1 MSALIDVDQLRTFI
15 AIVETGSFTKAAEVV
30 HKTQSAVSM
39 QMKRLE
45 ERLGKPIFARDGR
58 ASKLTED
65 GERLLDYARR
75 IIKLNVEAL
84 AAFDDAELTGR
95 VRLGLPDDYADR
107 YLPEIMARFSR
118 AYPSVE
124 LTVMCEPS
132 VELVERIDAQ
142 RARSR
147 HRHRLRHARARR
159 RMFRRERLL
168 WVTSNRH
175 STHLEEPL
183 PLALGRPSCGWRRAA
198 IECLETIG
206 RPHHIALHQRQ
217 RQRGRVRG
225 AVGAGGVGVSGIG
238 TAARHARAQS
248 RRTDFPELPG
258 CRVGLVRNPHES
270 LALADALAE
279 HIISS
284 LDNLSEAAQAAE

>member
-1 MSALIDVDQLRTFI
+1 V
-15 AIVETGSFTKAAEVV
+15 
-30 HKTQSAVSM
+30 
-39 QMKRLE
+39 
-45 ERLGKPIFARDGR
+45 FARDGR

-118 AYPSVE
+118 AYPGVE
-124 LTVMCEPS
+124 LTVICEPS
-132 VELVERIDAQ
+132 VQLTELIDANELDLAIVTDCGTP
-142 RARSR
+142 RASET
-147 HRHRLRHARARR
+147 
-159 RMFRRERLL
+159 FRRERLL

-175 STHLEEPL
+175 STHLEAPL

-206 RPHHIALHQRQ
+206 RPHRILYTSPNASAVASAVLSGLAVSVFPESGLRP
-217 RQRGRVRG
+217 GMRVLSPG
-225 AVGAGGVGVSGIG
+225 DG
-238 TAARHARAQS
+238 
-248 RRTDFPELPG
+248 FPELPG
-258 CRVGLVRNPHES
+258 CRVGLIRNPHES

-284 LDNLSEAAQAAE
+284 LDNISEASQAAE

>member
-1 MSALIDVDQLRTFI
+1 
-15 AIVETGSFTKAAEVV
+15 
-30 HKTQSAVSM
+30 M

-45 ERLGKPIFARDGR
+45 ERLGRPIFARDGR

-84 AAFDDAELTGR
+84 AAFNDKELSGR

-118 AYPSVE
+118 AYPGVE
-124 LTVMCEPS
+124 LTVQCQPS
-132 VELVERIDAQ
+132 VDLVEQIDTNELDLAIITDCGSS
-142 RARSR
+142 RASEV
-147 HRHRLRHARARR
+147 
-159 RMFRRERLL
+159 FRRERLL

-183 PLALGRPSCGWRRAA
+183 PLALGRPSCVWRREA
-198 IECLETIG
+198 IESLESIG
-206 RPHHIALHQRQ
+206 RPHHVAYTSANAS
-217 RQRGRVRG
+217 
-225 AVGAGGVGVSGIG
+225 AVASAVLSGLAI
-238 TAARHARAQS
+238 S
-248 RRTDFPELPG
+248 VFPESALRPGMRVLSPADGFPDLPP
-258 CRVGLVRNPHES
+258 CRVGLIRNQHES
-270 LALADALAE
+270 SALADALAE

>member
-1 MSALIDVDQLRTFI
+1 MTALLDVDQLRTFI
-15 AIVETGSFTKAAEVV
+15 AIAETGSFTRAADIV

-45 ERLGKPIFARDGR
+45 ERLDRAIFARDGR

-75 IIKLNVEAL
+75 IVKLNVETI
-84 AAFDDAELTGR
+84 AAFSDELTGR
-95 VRLGLPDDYADR
+95 VRLGVPDDYADR

-118 AYPSVE
+118 AYPGVE
-124 LTVMCEPS
+124 LTVLCQPS
-132 VELVERIDAQ
+132 VDLVELIDTNELDLAIITDCGSS
-142 RARSR
+142 RASEV
-147 HRHRLRHARARR
+147 
-159 RMFRRERLL
+159 FRRERLL

-183 PLALGRPSCGWRRAA
+183 PLALGRTSCGWRRAA

-206 RPHHIALHQRQ
+206 RPHHVAYTSANASAVASAVLSGLAISIFPESGLRP
-217 RQRGRVRG
+217 GMRVLSPADG
-225 AVGAGGVGVSGIG
+225 
-238 TAARHARAQS
+238 
-248 RRTDFPELPG
+248 FPELPP
-258 CRVGLVRNPHES
+258 CRVGLIRNPHES
-270 LALADALAE
+270 SALADALAE